1 MLPGGTTLAKVNASL
16 TKWLTG
22 KCWRLIYAPIC
33 LILFSHFTGPKSPGL
48 IILEHEL
55 SAQSVTA
62 FMDAYPVM
70 QANGWNITST
80 AELAGNLP
88 YQNAD
93 SSTAP
98 VTPAN
103 GVIVGDINSSE
114 APSTST
120 ATSASLLIFD

>member
-1 MLPGGTTLAKVNASL
+1 LSD
-16 TKWLTG
+16 
-22 KCWRLIYAPIC
+22 
-33 LILFSHFTGPKSPGL
+33 SHFTGPKSPGL

-55 SAQSVTA
+55 SNQSVKA
-62 FMDAYPVM
+62 FIDAYPVM
-70 QANGWNITST
+70 KANGWNITST

-114 APSTST
+114 APVQ
-120 ATSASLLIFD
+120 ALRRQRIYLSLTRLISHCSSLTQRARKYRNQR